1 VPLSSLPRDY
11 RTLTAATSLVTGP
24 LVMAIG
30 DLLHPKESMVPA
42 EQIAIVMDDPSG
54 WYLAHL
60 LLFIGLMLFIPGL
73 LTLAGLAEARRP
85 AAGFVVRILILV
97 GAAAFAAIFVGEML
111 IGRYVLDG
119 AEPAA
124 ATRLLETMFSGPL
137 MAAVAPAMLAFF
149 AGTATFAFILMRS
162 GGGAG
167 GAAAI
172 ILVGTLLV
180 LAEIMTAQVV
190 LSQIGNILIFLGSV
204 IIAWLLLYR
213 PPSTSR

>member
-1 VPLSSLPRDY
+1 MPLSAAPRDY
-11 RTLTAATSLVTGP
+11 RTLTAAASLVTGP

-30 DLLHPKESMVPA
+30 DLLHPRESMVPA
-42 EQIAIVMDDPSG
+42 EQIAIVMEDPSG

-73 LTLAGLAEARRP
+73 LALAGLAEARRP
-85 AAGFVVRILILV
+85 AAGFVARILILV

-137 MAAVAPAMLAFF
+137 IAAVAPAMLAFF
-149 AGTATFAFILMRS
+149 AGTAAFAFVLMRT
-162 GGGAG
+162 GGWAG
-167 GAAAI
+167 RAAAI
-172 ILVGTLLV
+172 ILVGTLLI
-180 LAEIMTAQVV
+180 LAEILTGQVI
-190 LSQIGNILIFLGSV
+190 LSQIGNILSFVGST